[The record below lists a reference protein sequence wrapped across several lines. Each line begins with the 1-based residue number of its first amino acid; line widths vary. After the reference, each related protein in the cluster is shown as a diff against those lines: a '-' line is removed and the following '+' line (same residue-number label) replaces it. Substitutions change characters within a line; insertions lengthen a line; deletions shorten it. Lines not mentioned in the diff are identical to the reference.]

1 MKALFDTPILRDYLY
16 GKEEARREIAR
27 YETPMISAI
36 TLTELLLEVK
46 GDEAELVDGFLRSFQ
61 IVPVS
66 EEVAREAA
74 ALELRHGVDTASALH
89 WAAARTEDAMFVTRN
104 KTAFP
109 AYDPGVRFVG
119 QLSREP

>member
-16 GKEEARREIAR
+16 GKEDARREIAR

-36 TLTELLLEVK
+36 TVTELLLDAK
-46 GDEAELVDGFLRSFQ
+46 GDEAALVDGFLRSFR
-61 IVPVS
+61 IVPVG
-66 EEVAREAA
+66 EEVARAAA

-89 WAAARTEDAMFVTRN
+89 WAAARSEDAIFVTRN

-109 AYDPGVRFVG
+109 AYDPGVRLMG
-119 QLSREP
+119 